1 MVKKAISLLK
11 SEDGK
16 SYLIPFVLVTT
27 LFFLW
32 GFAHSLLDVLN
43 KHFQDILHV
52 SKAQSGLVQAAVYGG
67 YFLMAI
73 PAGMLMK
80 RFGYKKGIIF
90 GLLLYAFGAFLF
102 YPAIHIQTFWAFLVA
117 LFIIALG
124 LTCLETAANPY
135 SSVLG
140 PKESSAQR
148 LNLSQSFN
156 GLGWILGPLVGS
168 IVLFGVTDPN
178 ADQFASLAIPYI
190 GIGIVVLLIAILFV
204 KTKLPEINEAQAEH
218 VEYTEAEEVDDA
230 TAYSSLFQY
239 RHFIWAIVAQFFYV
253 AAQTGINS
261 FFINYVFDIFKS
273 MEGGQVIGHGFL
285 SGILNLVGSG
295 KPINEDLYKT
305 TAGIIL
311 SVGGMGLFTV
321 GRFVG
326 SALMGYY
333 KPNRLLLFYAL
344 ACMVLTA
351 IVISGAGAVAVISL
365 CLIYFFM
372 SIMFPTI
379 FALGLRDLGSHT
391 KRASSFLVMAIVGGA
406 IFPALMGYVADISSM
421 KIGFVIPFIC
431 FSVVFFFGLHGYKT
445 NHQKTI

>member
-1 MVKKAISLLK
+1 MKKDISLFK
-11 SEDGK
+11 SENGK
-16 SYLIPFVLVTT
+16 SYLIPFILVTS

-67 YFLMAI
+67 YFLMAV

-102 YPAIHIQTFWAFLVA
+102 YPAVHIQTFWSFLIA

-135 SSVLG
+135 STVLG

-168 IVLFGVTDPN
+168 IVLFGAVDPA
-178 ADQFASLAIPYI
+178 ADPFASLAIPYI
-190 GIGIVVLLIAILFV
+190 GIGIIVLLIALLFS
-204 KTKLPEINEAQAEH
+204 KTKLPEINEARAEH
-218 VEYTEAEEVDDA
+218 VEYTEAEEVNDSA
-230 TAYSSLFQY
+230 GFKSLFHY
-239 RHFIWAIVAQFFYV
+239 RHFIWAVIAQFFYV

-261 FFINYVFDIFKS
+261 FFINYVFDILKS
-273 MEGGQVIGHGFL
+273 MEDGHVVGQGFL
-285 SGILNLVGSG
+285 TGILNLVGGGRQFSD
-295 KPINEDLYKT
+295 DLYKT
-305 TAGIIL
+305 TAGIVL
-311 SVGGMGLFTV
+311 SIGGMGLFTI
-321 GRFVG
+321 GRFAG
-326 SALMGYY
+326 SALMGYF
-333 KPNRLLLFYAL
+333 KPNRLLLIYAL
-344 ACMVLTA
+344 TCMILTG

-406 IFPALMGYVADISSM
+406 IFPALMGYIADISSM
-421 KIGFVIPFIC
+421 KIGFTVPLVC
-431 FSVVFFFGLHGYKT
+431 FSFVFFFGLKGYKT
-445 NHQKTI
+445 KNISR

>member
-1 MVKKAISLLK
+1 MVKKAISLFK
-11 SEDGK
+11 SEDGR
-16 SYLIPFVLVTT
+16 SYLAPFILVTS

-80 RFGYKKGIIF
+80 KYGYKKGIIF

-102 YPAIHIQTFWAFLVA
+102 YPAVHIQQFWAFLLA

-135 SSVLG
+135 STVLG

-168 IVLFGVTDPN
+168 LVLFGTSDPS

-190 GIGIVVLLIAILFV
+190 GIGIVVLLIALLFV
-204 KTKLPEINEAQAEH
+204 KTKLPEINEAQVEH
-218 VEYTEAEEVDDA
+218 VEFTQAEEVNA
-230 TAYSSLFQY
+230 AIAYKSLFHY
-239 RHFIWAIVAQFFYV
+239 RHFLWAVVAQFFYV
-253 AAQTGINS
+253 AAQTGVNS

-273 MEGGQVIGHGFL
+273 MESGQVIGHGFL
-285 SGILNLVGSG
+285 TSILNMVGSG
-295 KPINEDLYKT
+295 KPLNDDLYKT
-305 TAGIIL
+305 TAGIVL
-311 SVGGMGLFTV
+311 AFGGMGLFTI

-326 SALMGYY
+326 SAMMGYF

-344 ACMVLTA
+344 ACMILTG
-351 IVISGAGAVAVISL
+351 IVISGAGAVAVIAL

-406 IFPALMGYVADISSM
+406 IFPAFMGYIADISTMS
-421 KIGFVIPFIC
+421 IGFTVPLIC
-431 FSVVFFFGLHGYKT
+431 FAFVFYFGLRGYKT
-445 NHQKTI
+445 KNQLAA